1 MMSMATMAADE
12 CRTSPEE
19 TKYRAW
25 LDTVGALLRRYVAE
39 GSDDEDALYDLYSDG
54 CTPDEAVAEL
64 NAQ

>member
-1 MMSMATMAADE
+1 MMNMATMAADE
-12 CRTSPEE
+12 CRPSAEE

-25 LDTVGALLRRYVAE
+25 LDKAGALLGRYVAE
-39 GSDDEDALYDLYSDG
+39 GSDDEDSLFDLYSDG